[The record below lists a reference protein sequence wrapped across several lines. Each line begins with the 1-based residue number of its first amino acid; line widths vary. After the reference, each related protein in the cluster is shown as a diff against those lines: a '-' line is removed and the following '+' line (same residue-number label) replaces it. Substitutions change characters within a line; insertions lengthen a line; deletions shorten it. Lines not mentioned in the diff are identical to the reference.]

1 MKKLIV
7 IPILLSALLLQGC
20 YLLKQGVS
28 MLNYYG
34 GAQDIDAALE
44 RGDLNLEERQTLL
57 LVKDIRAFAS
67 GELGLA
73 SNGNY
78 TRYKRVDKPYLVDVV
93 SACRPA
99 RFEAYIWR
107 FPLFGSF
114 PYKGY
119 FNPSGARRLAGRLQ
133 RKGYEVT
140 VRQVQAF
147 STLGLLKDPVFSFM
161 TSTSEL
167 SLAYTII
174 HEQTHATLFVKD
186 QVEFNEQ
193 LATFVG
199 REGALLYLEQKYGDE
214 SAVFQ
219 EARERLQDQ
228 ERFIELMQGLYR
240 DLDEVYRSA
249 VPEQEKL
256 AAKKR
261 IIKAFREDVLR
272 NHDRY
277 FDTGTYREFIAK
289 EEINNAL
296 ILLYMQYTNDL
307 SRFERM
313 YEKHGRDLPEMI
325 QALVSQYGERN
336 ESSP

>member
-1 MKKLIV
+1 
-7 IPILLSALLLQGC
+7 
-20 YLLKQGVS
+20 
-28 MLNYYG
+28 
-34 GAQDIDAALE
+34 
-44 RGDLNLEERQTLL
+44 
-57 LVKDIRAFAS
+57 
-67 GELGLA
+67 
-73 SNGNY
+73 
-78 TRYKRVDKPYLVDVV
+78 
-93 SACRPA
+93 
-99 RFEAYIWR
+99 
-107 FPLFGSF
+107 
-114 PYKGY
+114 
-119 FNPSGARRLAGRLQ
+119 
-133 RKGYEVT
+133 
-140 VRQVQAF
+140 
-147 STLGLLKDPVFSFM
+147 
-161 TSTSEL
+161 
-167 SLAYTII
+167 
-174 HEQTHATLFVKD
+174 
-186 QVEFNEQ
+186 VEFNEQ